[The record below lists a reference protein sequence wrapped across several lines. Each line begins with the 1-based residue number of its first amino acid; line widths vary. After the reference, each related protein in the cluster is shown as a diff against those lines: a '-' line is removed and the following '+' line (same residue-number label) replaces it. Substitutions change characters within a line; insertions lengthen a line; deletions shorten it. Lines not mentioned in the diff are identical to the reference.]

1 MTDWLGLAALLAVA
15 ATAPGQADMKGL
27 VPPEIASVARAR
39 TIDLRV
45 SQQQGYNRP
54 WPLMRGFTVQES
66 IAPNAVIGVGLANI
80 YGRAKSGSNVRVG
93 ERPPHS
99 RKPAVTFILKF

>member
-1 MTDWLGLAALLAVA
+1 MRIWLAFAALLPIASGA
-15 ATAPGQADMKGL
+15 SAQAQTNAFTL
-27 VPPEIASVARAR
+27 TEIANVARTR

-54 WPLMRGFTVQES
+54 LPLMRGFTVQQG
-66 IAPNAVIGVGLANI
+66 IAPNAAVGVGLANI
-80 YGRAKSGSNVRVG
+80 YGRPKSGSNLRVG
-93 ERPPHS
+93 ERPPRS